1 MSKRLGTIAILAALV
16 ATNASPQVQAA
27 DLNGRYQ
34 CVLLCPGVPGQFAFI
49 IQNGRELN
57 IFTDGEPSRGLITY
71 PGQLWID
78 GASAIYSPDGMTIR
92 FDGGTLWQRVL
103 EVPLNPATARR

>member
-1 MSKRLGTIAILAALV
+1 MSKGLGTVAILAALV
-16 ATNASPQVQAA
+16 ATNASPQAQGV

-34 CVLLCPGVPGQFAFI
+34 CVLLCPGVPGQFEVI

-57 IFTDGEPSRGLITY
+57 IFIFTDGAPSRGLITC
-71 PGQLWID
+71 PGHLWID

-103 EVPLNPATARR
+103 EVP